1 MAVIAVDCGGT
12 NLMFGRGDSPAG
24 IEVAGVVPTPRET
37 AAIPGAVAA
46 AVQPLVDGSVT
57 AVGVGCAG
65 LVDHASGDLV
75 WSPHS
80 RGGRVGLGTEVA
92 RATGLPV
99 VVDGDA
105 NLAALAEAHM
115 GAGAGYRVVLLVA
128 LGTGIGGGLVVEG
141 RVERGRAFLGE
152 IGHMV
157 MDPAGPLCAC
167 GRHGC
172 WEALVSGTSLAR
184 AARRLAE
191 GDPAGA
197 VARAAAGVTPRGEDL
212 SAAAREGDA
221 AAAAALADAGEWL
234 GRGLA
239 NLVAVLDPDVIVVGG
254 AAAGAGE
261 ALLGPARATLSA
273 TVAGAGYRAPT
284 PVVVARFGSR
294 AGLVGA
300 AMAAE
305 EARW

>member
-1 MAVIAVDCGGT
+1 M
-12 NLMFGRGDSPAG
+12 
-24 IEVAGVVPTPRET
+24 
-37 AAIPGAVAA
+37 
-46 AVQPLVDGSVT
+46 
-57 AVGVGCAG
+57 
-65 LVDHASGDLV
+65 
-75 WSPHS
+75 
-80 RGGRVGLGTEVA
+80 A

-105 NLAALAEAHM
+105 NLAALAEAHL

-197 VARAAAGVTPRGEDL
+197 VARAAAGATPRGEHL

-254 AAAGAGE
+254 AAAAAGE
-261 ALLGPARATLSA
+261 ALLGPARATLSRDGRRGGVPCA
-273 TVAGAGYRAPT
+273 HAGGRRPVRQPRRTGGSGPGGGGGEMVNAGRT
-284 PVVVARFGSR
+284 
-294 AGLVGA
+294 LVGA
-300 AMAAE
+300 ALVAVGAVYLLDVAGVI
-305 EARW
+305 EARRGDRAVVAGAVRGAGPAAGLRRAALQRGGLGADRGRAAAAGGDHRGCSGRPPGR